1 MIKNVFIEGDKSGFY
16 SKTSITKFK
25 DIIKNNNNF
34 DISELKRLYIKNE
47 YNLELISKEIDFIK
61 FNLSLSSQI
70 NNTELKNN
78 LKQKIKE
85 IKSNRSKIPN
95 NDTSENLNKL
105 YADVKKINSN
115 IPIPEPDTVLQ
126 NPVQFKPIITLLEK
140 SLRNKMG
147 NSNPCIK
154 YLNALL
160 NKLNTSTD
168 NSTNLSNDTNLNLS
182 NDSNLNLSNNTNLNS
197 NDLNEQT
204 QKLNEPRIDVNEE
217 ITDINNIDNDIDE
230 TDYIDV
236 SNINLET
243 INYNIYNDDDT
254 EED

>member
-1 MIKNVFIEGDKSGFY
+1 MIKNVFIEGDKTGFY

-25 DIIKNNNNF
+25 DMIKNNNNC
-34 DISELKRLYIKNE
+34 DIAELKRLYIKNE
-47 YNLELISKEIDFIK
+47 YNLELISKEFDYIK

-70 NNTELKNN
+70 NNNELKLN

-85 IKSNRSKIPN
+85 IKSNRTKISN

-115 IPIPEPDTVLQ
+115 IPIPEPETVLQ

-160 NKLNTSTD
+160 NKINND
-168 NSTNLSNDTNLNLS
+168 STNESSNVLPNTNLNLS
-182 NDSNLNLSNNTNLNS
+182 NNDNNDN
-197 NDLNEQT
+197 
-204 QKLNEPRIDVNEE
+204 VNETRINDDE
-217 ITDINNIDNDIDE
+217 IIINIDNTNNSDINTNNDVDE

-236 SNINLET
+236 SKINLET